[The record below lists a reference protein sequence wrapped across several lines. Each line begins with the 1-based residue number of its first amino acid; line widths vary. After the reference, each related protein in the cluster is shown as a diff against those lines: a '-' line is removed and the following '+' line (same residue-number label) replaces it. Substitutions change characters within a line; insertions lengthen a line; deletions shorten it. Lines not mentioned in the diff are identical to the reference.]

1 MNRLANIFLFFVFI
15 LLFNSSCGLFQTR
28 TPEEPEGNNTNFP
41 PPTTPQI
48 VIDNFLRSFNQK
60 NLTVYQS
67 CFSDDSA
74 TKFMFYPSSDV
85 FSVYPNLFSAWDLSS
100 EIDFAKNLFSKFSAE
115 SYPVLLFTNPN
126 LTAFSPDSTIF
137 VSDYI
142 LDINSRDNSINNSY
156 KGTAQFVLKINRNG
170 LWKIT
175 QWLDFISKNGDY
187 PTFSVLK
194 AKVKS

>member
-1 MNRLANIFLFFVFI
+1 MKKRFSIFIISGLVLFFF
-15 LLFNSSCGLFQTR
+15 SSCGLFQTR
-28 TPEEPEGNNTNFP
+28 TPEEPVEDNTNYP

-48 VIDNFLRSFNQK
+48 VIENFLRSFNQK

-67 CFSDDSA
+67 CFANEDE
-74 TKFMFYPSSDV
+74 TKFLFYPSSDV
-85 FSVYPNLFSAWDLSS
+85 LSVYFDLFASWDLRS
-100 EIDFAKNLFSKFSAE
+100 EIDFAKNLFSKFTSE
-115 SYPVLLFTNPN
+115 SYPVLLFNNPDFI
-126 LTAFSPDSTIF
+126 AFSPDSTIF

-142 LDINSRDNSINNSY
+142 VEINSRDPTINNSY
-156 KGTAQFVLKINRNG
+156 KGTSQFVLRIERNG

-175 QWLDFISKNGDY
+175 KWLDFLLKEENF

>member
-1 MNRLANIFLFFVFI
+1 MKKRFSIFIISGLVLFFF
-15 LLFNSSCGLFQTR
+15 SSCGLFQTR
-28 TPEEPEGNNTNFP
+28 TPEEPVEDNTNYP

-48 VIDNFLRSFNQK
+48 VIENFLRSFNQK

-67 CFSDDSA
+67 CFANEDE
-74 TKFMFYPSSDV
+74 TKFLFYPSSDV
-85 FSVYPNLFSAWDLSS
+85 FSVYFDLFASWDLRS
-100 EIDFAKNLFSKFSAE
+100 EIDFAKNLFSKFTSE
-115 SYPVLLFTNPN
+115 SYPVLLFNNPDFI
-126 LTAFSPDSTIF
+126 AFSPDSTIF

-142 LDINSRDNSINNSY
+142 VEINSRDPTINNSY
-156 KGTAQFVLKINRNG
+156 KGTSQFVLRIERNG

-175 QWLDFISKNGDY
+175 KWLDFLLKEENF